1 MNFSERGAGLWKK
14 DLLDIKLLQL
24 FDVLYVTRNVSHAA
38 ELLGQSQPTVSI
50 WLGQLR
56 KKLNDPLFVRTGAAM
71 QPTPQAD
78 ALVGPAR
85 EILESL
91 RRLATWVPDFDPATA
106 SRRFKLC
113 ITDASHLTVLP
124 RLMARLREEAPLV
137 GLEALRIDGNTAAAL
152 ASGEADLAMGYI
164 PWLETGIYQQAL
176 FDQSWVCLVNA
187 RHARVGDAISLE
199 QYQSEFHIG
208 MATGTGHQLLDAALM
223 TQDIVRK
230 VLLELPVFSGIGAIV
245 ASTDLLATLPGHI
258 GVTLAEQFGL
268 KVIECPFP
276 IKGFTVRQHWH
287 ARYHTDAGNRWLRK
301 LIAELFSIP
310 GRYPDIGEY

>member
-1 MNFSERGAGLWKK
+1 MNFSERGSALWKK
-14 DLLDIKLLQL
+14 ELIDIKLLQL

-38 ELLGQSQPTVSI
+38 EQLGQSQPTVSI

-56 KKLNDPLFVRTGAAM
+56 RKLNDPLFVRSGAAM

-91 RRLATWVPDFDPATA
+91 RRLATWAPDFDPATA
-106 SRRFKLC
+106 QRQFKLC

-124 RLMARLREEAPLV
+124 RLLARLRQEAPLV
-137 GLEALRIDGNTAAAL
+137 RLEALRIDGNTAAAL
-152 ASGEADLAMGYI
+152 ASGEADLALGYI

-176 FDQSWVCLVNA
+176 FDQTWVCLANA
-187 RHARVGDAISLE
+187 RHARVGDAMTLE
-199 QYQSEFHIG
+199 QYQSEAHIG
-208 MATGTGHQLLDAALM
+208 MATGTGHHLLDAALM

-230 VLLELPVFSGIGAIV
+230 VLLELPGFPGIGAIV
-245 ASTDLLATLPGHI
+245 ASTDLLATLPSHI
-258 GVTLAEQFGL
+258 GTTLAEQFGL
-268 KVIECPFP
+268 KVIACPFP

-287 ARYHTDAGNRWLRK
+287 ARYHTDAGNRWFRQ
-301 LIAELFSIP
+301 LIAELFASPQRSPDFEP
-310 GRYPDIGEY
+310 G